1 MYEPLETTV
10 QPNQQV
16 WITKVQSQPQLHE
29 VILREDN
36 IDYCPPLKG
45 PNFTIDV
52 SSGMGYEIFDDMLMH
67 PRYRNKLH

>member
-36 IDYCPPLKG
+36 IDYLSTTKR
-45 PNFTIDV
+45 T
-52 SSGMGYEIFDDMLMH
+52 
-67 PRYRNKLH
+67 KLYN

>member
-16 WITKVQSQPQLHE
+16 WITKVQSQPQLRK

-36 IDYCPPLKG
+36 IDY
-45 PNFTIDV
+45 FTTKR
-52 SSGMGYEIFDDMLMH
+52 F
-67 PRYRNKLH
+67 KLYN